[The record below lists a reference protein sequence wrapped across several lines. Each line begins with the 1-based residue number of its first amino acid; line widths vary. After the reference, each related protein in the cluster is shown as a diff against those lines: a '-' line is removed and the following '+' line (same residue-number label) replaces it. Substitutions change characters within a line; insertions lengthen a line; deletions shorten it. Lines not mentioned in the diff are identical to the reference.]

1 MLISYLYYTTN
12 ICTYLEGKV
21 INVMNYG
28 LPDKMMH
35 GIFDL
40 EQPEI
45 THLVADKNVVK

>member
-35 GIFDL
+35 GMFDL
-40 EQPEI
+40 VQPE
-45 THLVADKNVVK
+45 TTRLVADKNSEK